1 MIRTQSE
8 AKLNNFQKDN
18 SSNTSKKI
26 NYFGLIRK
34 TKAKTPN

>member
-18 SSNTSKKI
+18 SPNASKKV

-34 TKAKTPN
+34 TKTKTPN